1 MSTRVPTPEE
11 LEAERTSS
19 IASAIQDITAKTQLL
34 VKEEIELAKAEV
46 EIKARAL
53 AKGAAIGAAAGV
65 FVLAALLMIL
75 HGFAWLAWYLLPV
88 NQSSIFWGFFVVALI
103 LLVLA
108 AIAGFLAARF
118 FKKGS
123 PPTPQMAI
131 DEGKRIQQTVNAA
144 RAAEVQR

>member
-1 MSTRVPTPEE
+1 MAGGNADKQLGEIVGEV
-11 LEAERTSS
+11 TSK
-19 IASAIQDITAKTQLL
+19 ASLL

-46 EIKARAL
+46 EVKVKAL
-53 AKGAAIGAAAGV
+53 ARGAAVGAAAGI
-65 FVLAALLMIL
+65 FVLAALLIAM

-88 NQSSIFWGFFVVALI
+88 NSSSFFWGFFFVAGVF
-103 LLVLA
+103 LVLA
-108 AIAGFLAARF
+108 AIAAFLALRF

-144 RAAEVQR
+144 RAAEVKR